1 MTTDPSH
8 NFKSSFM
15 TNFEGGRPYTSCS
28 RHSMI
33 DNLGTVTAST
43 RESVL
48 PGLVPNHPHNRGQA
62 EPGHVA
68 GRMALRAPG
77 PRRLSK
83 AADHSERLPSGRHL
97 HPTVPRE
104 PHGQHE
110 QLGKTLGALSVQA
123 LTAPSI
129 PKTTKLVAQ
138 TKKIK
143 YYDNMYIAV
152 HCMIMII
159 ICFWV
164 VVMWD

>member
-1 MTTDPSH
+1 MFPWIILNDP
-8 NFKSSFM
+8 N
-15 TNFEGGRPYTSCS
+15 
-28 RHSMI
+28 
-33 DNLGTVTAST
+33 
-43 RESVL
+43 
-48 PGLVPNHPHNRGQA
+48 NRRQA
-62 EPGHVA
+62 ESGYMA
-68 GRMALRAPG
+68 GRLALRTPG

-83 AADHSERLPSGRHL
+83 VADNSERLPSRRHL

-104 PHGQHE
+104 PHGKHE

-123 LTAPSI
+123 LTAPST